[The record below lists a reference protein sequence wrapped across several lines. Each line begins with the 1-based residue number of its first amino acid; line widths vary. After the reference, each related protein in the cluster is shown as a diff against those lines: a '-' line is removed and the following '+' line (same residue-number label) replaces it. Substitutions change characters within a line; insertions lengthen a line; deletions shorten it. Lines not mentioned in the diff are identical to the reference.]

1 MEEQGET
8 RKTYSRRTLAP
19 REGTISGARE
29 GGDGI
34 VGRDTQRIT
43 TSRTATRT
51 VSRPT
56 VSRPAASQSR
66 ALIPVSRPL
75 PVEARPGEE
84 QEEVP
89 TLLLRAAPVSRQV
102 RQSQALVPVAAGSPD
117 RLGGVLRWWRYIAFG
132 VVALAVVLAFGY
144 STLQAQ
150 HTGKTTVSSQ
160 STPLPTGRGPW
171 STLSAV
177 AVAPAPP
184 KAAINTV
191 SNGGNGVTG
200 TMGSIEPCKDA
211 VKFVPNISAWTV
223 PPGCYALVYT
233 PNPANYIQAP
243 GFGWCN
249 WWVRVSHPNRPD
261 ITENT
266 SYPRGTKPVAG
277 AAIFFDGNEQGA
289 GPEGHWAEAVAVAP
303 DGYWVLISEMNFA
316 WRGAG
321 FGKVEYRYIHVSPG
335 VHFVYA

>member
-19 REGTISGARE
+19 REGPISRTRE
-29 GGDGI
+29 DGDGF
-34 VGRDTQRIT
+34 VRRDTQRIT

-51 VSRPT
+51 VSRPG
-56 VSRPAASQSR
+56 

-75 PVEARPGEE
+75 PVEAQPEE
-84 QEEVP
+84 EEVA

-102 RQSQALVPVAAGSPD
+102 RQSRALVPVATTGSSD
-117 RLGGVLRWWRYIAFG
+117 SLGGVLRWWRYIAFG

-144 STLQAQ
+144 STLQTQ
-150 HTGKTTVSSQ
+150 RTGKTSVAG
-160 STPLPTGRGPW
+160 TPPPTGSGPW

-177 AVAPAPP
+177 AVAPAPL
-184 KAAINTV
+184 KTAINTV
-191 SNGGNGVTG
+191 TSGGNGVTG

-223 PPGCYALVYT
+223 PPGCYGLVYT
-233 PNPANYIQAP
+233 PNPANYVQRP

-249 WWVRVSHPNRPD
+249 WWVRVSHPNHPD

>member
-19 REGTISGARE
+19 REGIVSRARE
-29 GGDGI
+29 GGDGT

-43 TSRTATRT
+43 TTKTAMRTATRPVSQT
-51 VSRPT
+51 PTSRSLTTRSLPTSRPFPT
-56 VSRPAASQSR
+56 EDQQEVEELPTLLVRAAPVTRQSR
-66 ALIPVSRPL
+66 ALMPVMEAESTDADGWSR
-75 PVEARPGEE
+75 A
-84 QEEVP
+84 
-89 TLLLRAAPVSRQV
+89 
-102 RQSQALVPVAAGSPD
+102 
-117 RLGGVLRWWRYIAFG
+117 LRWSRYVAFG
-132 VVALAVVLAFGY
+132 VVLLAMVLAFGY

-150 HTGKTTVSSQ
+150 HAGKASVAG
-160 STPLPTGRGPW
+160 TPAPTGRGPW
-171 STLSAV
+171 STLSSV
-177 AVAPAPP
+177 AAAPP
-184 KAAINTV
+184 PLKTSISTV
-191 SNGGNGVTG
+191 SSGNYGVTG
-200 TMGSIEPCKDA
+200 TMGSIEPCHDK
-211 VKFVPNISAWTV
+211 VMFVPNISTWTV
-223 PPGCYALVYT
+223 PPGCYSVVYT
-233 PNPANYIQAP
+233 PNPANYVQRP

-249 WWVRVSHPNRPD
+249 WWVRVSHPNHPD

-289 GPEGHWAEAVAVAP
+289 GSEGHWAEAVAVAP

-321 FGKVEYRYIHVSPG
+321 FGKIDYRYIHVSPG

>member
-19 REGTISGARE
+19 REGLISRALE
-29 GGDGI
+29 GGDGY
-34 VGRDTQRIT
+34 VGRDSQRIT
-43 TSRTATRT
+43 TSRTAIRTATR
-51 VSRPT
+51 PG
-56 VSRPAASQSR
+56 
-66 ALIPVSRPL
+66 ALIPVSRPNHME
-75 PVEARPGEE
+75 VQPGEGE
-84 QEEVP
+84 AEVP
-89 TLLLRAAPVSRQV
+89 TLLLRAAPVSRQS
-102 RQSQALVPVAAGSPD
+102 RALVPVAVGASD
-117 RLGGVLRWWRYIAFG
+117 TDTLSKVLRWWRYVAFG
-132 VVALAVVLAFGY
+132 VVALAVVLGFGF
-144 STLQAQ
+144 STLWAQ
-150 HTGKTTVSSQ
+150 RAGTTTVSS
-160 STPLPTGRGPW
+160 TPAPTGSGPW
-171 STLSAV
+171 TTLAAV
-177 AVAPAPP
+177 AVAPAPV
-184 KAAINTV
+184 KSAINTV
-191 SNGGNGVTG
+191 SSGGNGVTG

-223 PPGCYALVYT
+223 PPGCYSLVYT
-233 PNPANYIQAP
+233 PNPANYVQRP

-249 WWVRVSHPNRPD
+249 WWVRVSHPNHPD

-289 GPEGHWAEAVAVAP
+289 GSEGHWAEAVAVAP

-321 FGKVEYRYIHVSPG
+321 FGKIDYRYIHVSPG

>member
-19 REGTISGARE
+19 REAPISRARE
-29 GGDGI
+29 GGSGYA
-34 VGRDTQRIT
+34 GRDTQHIT
-43 TSRTATRT
+43 TSRTAVRT
-51 VSRPT
+51 A
-56 VSRPAASQSR
+56 SRPAASHSR
-66 ALIPVSRPL
+66 ALIPVSRSL
-75 PVEARPGEE
+75 PVEAQPAEE
-84 QEEVP
+84 EP
-89 TLLLRAAPVSRQV
+89 STLLLRAAPASRQV
-102 RQSQALVPVAAGSPD
+102 RQSRALMPVPTPVASNTD

-132 VVALAVVLAFGY
+132 VVVLAVVLAFGY

-150 HTGKTTVSSQ
+150 RAGKTTVQ
-160 STPLPTGRGPW
+160 ATPPPTGRGPW

-177 AVAPAPP
+177 AAAPP
-184 KAAINTV
+184 PLKTAINKV
-191 SNGGNGVTG
+191 SNGDYGVTG

-211 VKFVPNISAWTV
+211 VKFVPNISTWTV
-223 PPGCYALVYT
+223 PPGCYGVVYT
-233 PNPANYIQAP
+233 PNPANYVQRP

-249 WWVRVSHPNRPD
+249 WWVRVSHPNHPD

-289 GPEGHWAEAVAVAP
+289 GPDGHWAEAVAVAP

-321 FGKVEYRYIHVSPG
+321 FGKIDYRYIHVSPH

>member
-19 REGTISGARE
+19 REGSISQARE
-29 GGDGI
+29 RSDGYFE
-34 VGRDTQRIT
+34 RDTQRIST
-43 TSRTATRT
+43 TRTAIR
-51 VSRPT
+51 
-56 VSRPAASQSR
+56 AA
-66 ALIPVSRPL
+66 SRPL
-75 PVEARPGEE
+75 APSLSSRPFPTGDQHEE
-84 QEEVP
+84 EELP
-89 TLLLRAAPVSRQV
+89 TLLLRSAPVT
-102 RQSQALVPVAAGSPD
+102 RQSRALVPVAEAGPTDTLS
-117 RLGGVLRWWRYIAFG
+117 RALRWSRYVAFG
-132 VVALAVVLAFGY
+132 VVLLAIVLAFGY

-150 HTGKTTVSSQ
+150 QAGKKTVATT
-160 STPLPTGRGPW
+160 PAPTGRGPW
-171 STLSAV
+171 STLSSVA
-177 AVAPAPP
+177 AVAPPP
-184 KAAINTV
+184 EKSAINTV
-191 SNGGNGVTG
+191 SSGSYGVTG
-200 TMGSIEPCKDA
+200 TMGSIEPCHDA

-223 PPGCYALVYT
+223 PPGCYSLVYT
-233 PNPANYIQAP
+233 PNPANYVQRP

-249 WWVRVSHPNRPD
+249 WWVRVSHPNHPD

-289 GPEGHWAEAVAVAP
+289 GADGHWAEAVAVAP

>member
-19 REGTISGARE
+19 REGPISRVLE
-29 GGDGI
+29 GGDGYT
-34 VGRDTQRIT
+34 GRDTRGISA
-43 TSRTATRT
+43 SRTAIRPVTR
-51 VSRPT
+51 PG
-56 VSRPAASQSR
+56 
-66 ALIPVSRPL
+66 ALTRSSRPL
-75 PVEARPGEE
+75 PMEMQPGERE
-84 QEEVP
+84 AEVP
-89 TLLLRAAPVSRQV
+89 TVLLRAAPVSRQV
-102 RQSQALVPVAAGSPD
+102 RQSRALVPVLEAASD
-117 RLGGVLRWWRYIAFG
+117 TDKLSGVLRWWRYIAFG
-132 VVALAVVLAFGY
+132 VVALAVVLVFGF

-150 HTGKTTVSSQ
+150 RAGTTTVSA
-160 STPLPTGRGPW
+160 TPPPTGSGPW
-171 STLSAV
+171 STLAAV
-177 AVAPAPP
+177 AVAPAPV
-184 KAAINTV
+184 KSAINTV
-191 SNGGNGVTG
+191 STGNYGVTG

-211 VKFVPNISAWTV
+211 VKFVPNISMWTV
-223 PPGCYALVYT
+223 PPGCYSLVYT
-233 PNPANYIQAP
+233 PNPANYVQRP

-249 WWVRVSHPNRPD
+249 WWVRVSHPNRAD

-289 GPEGHWAEAVAVAP
+289 GSEGHWAEAVAVAP

-321 FGKVEYRYIHVSPG
+321 FGKIDYRYIHVSPG